1 MARTTSDCTNLQH
14 CTSLTPLSS
23 LTHLLCRGC
32 NTAHNRHNRMFS
44 CHFRIHL
51 QCIDTQ
57 QCNTQFSVWCRA
69 RSPHPVRLRSLTHL
83 NWARGR
89 KVQFRW
95 ESARVFEKQ
104 KLSAN
109 WKQLVCFSTYCTLHD
124 SYQMKVCGAS
134 YSEPRERD
142 GGREREGGGLEWL
155 SGCRSLGAHFQL
167 CHDQWSN
174 HWTCTVRLAVTV
186 PGTGSIFLQDDS
198 RWRESLTERTEKWRD
213 CLRSDSVESVH
224 PEDLFIWADC
234 LRTKHVTVTTYKCS
248 SGRNKWGNAE
258 YHLCVIIKT
267 KSFF

>member
-95 ESARVFEKQ
+95 ASARVWKAKTFC
-104 KLSAN
+104 KLKAASLLQHVLYASR
-109 WKQLVCFSTYCTLHD
+109 QLSNENVWCFLLWTSRTWRRAGEGERRAWVTQRLSITRGSLSTVSWSVIESLDMHR
-124 SYQMKVCGAS
+124 S
-134 YSEPRERD
+134 PRSD
-142 GGREREGGGLEWL
+142 GPGDGKRIPAGWL
-155 SGCRSLGAHFQL
+155 SMEGELNWTDWEMKGLFHGVIQSSLF
-167 CHDQWSN
+167 
-174 HWTCTVRLAVTV
+174 TRK
-186 PGTGSIFLQDDS
+186 I
-198 RWRESLTERTEKWRD
+198 
-213 CLRSDSVESVH
+213 
-224 PEDLFIWADC
+224 
-234 LRTKHVTVTTYKCS
+234 CS
-248 SGRNKWGNAE
+248 SEQIVCEPNTR
-258 YHLCVIIKT
+258 L
-267 KSFF
+267 